1 MGLFKAAYV
10 VSRYG
15 LSVVA
20 RMAAH
25 VAVTCRPL
33 RLGSYVGVGSVK
45 VGSVAVRY
53 GTASIIY

>member
-1 MGLFKAAYV
+1 MV
-10 VSRYG
+10 
-15 LSVVA
+15 